1 MVVVFVGVVVH
12 SVYAGAGFSES
23 YVGEFL
29 EINSLC
35 PGPGQSVFVQ
45 YPVPR
50 QSRREWSAEVVRYL
64 LGREDAELSQLA
76 EKAPERSRPSSTAVT
91 KRRRSLRIAD
101 TAVVIGLIA
110 SYATSGGSPEV
121 HATVSLV
128 FTAAVGWHFWL
139 HRKWWKSVAKRLSKK
154 RSLRSRGSSL
164 VTVVIA
170 FDLTAAIAFGILA
183 WLGPRSLSGVHAGLA
198 NIMVAIALIHVA
210 FNARQLKALIRRRSI
225 VIEPRFRGAADS
237 AHRGYAAGKAAS
249 HAEGTVKV
257 ELRQRVPLGQNLQVE
272 IDPEEHVT
280 VFDGSNLVIDASPD
294 AVLSIEIPA
303 SDDVIDEIF
312 ARGPVPAGRD
322 NQHPHCFGC
331 SLEREDGL
339 GIATRSV
346 GSTGIWGT
354 TWAPD
359 ESLPSTDGF
368 VDDEVL
374 WAALDCP
381 GNFAASDPAGRPP
394 EVSGSPSLEAMT
406 VQIQEKVRVG
416 EQLAVMGWTLE
427 YGDSTVDCGTAI
439 VDRAHRVKAYAHLCH
454 TIDDD
459 HPPHGH

>member
-1 MVVVFVGVVVH
+1 MTQV
-12 SVYAGAGFSES
+12 A
-23 YVGEFL
+23 
-29 EINSLC
+29 
-35 PGPGQSVFVQ
+35 
-45 YPVPR
+45 
-50 QSRREWSAEVVRYL
+50 
-64 LGREDAELSQLA
+64 D
-76 EKAPERSRPSSTAVT
+76 KAAERSRPSSTTAT

-101 TAVVIGLIA
+101 TAVVISLIA

-121 HATVSLV
+121 HAAVSLV

-154 RSLRSRGSSL
+154 RSMRSRGSAL

-198 NIMVAIALIHVA
+198 NVMVAIALIHVA

-225 VIEPRFRGAADS
+225 VIEPRFRGSADA
-237 AHRGYAAGKAAS
+237 AHRGYAAGKAAL
-249 HAEGTVKV
+249 HAEGTVEVK
-257 ELRQRVPLGQNLQVE
+257 LRGRVPLGHDLQVD
-272 IDPEEHVT
+272 IDPEEQVT
-280 VFDGSNLVIDASPD
+280 VFDGSSLVMEVSPD
-294 AVLSIEIPA
+294 AELSIEVPA
-303 SDDVIDEIF
+303 SDEVIDEIF

-322 NQHPHCFGC
+322 DEHPHCFGC

-339 GIATRSV
+339 GIATRTV

-354 TWAPD
+354 TWTPD

-381 GNFAASDPAGRPP
+381 GNFAASDAAGRPP
-394 EVSGSPSLEAMT
+394 EISGSPSLEAMT
-406 VQIQEKVRVG
+406 VQIREKVRVG
-416 EQLAVMGWTLE
+416 EHLAVMGWTVE

-454 TIDDD
+454 TIGD